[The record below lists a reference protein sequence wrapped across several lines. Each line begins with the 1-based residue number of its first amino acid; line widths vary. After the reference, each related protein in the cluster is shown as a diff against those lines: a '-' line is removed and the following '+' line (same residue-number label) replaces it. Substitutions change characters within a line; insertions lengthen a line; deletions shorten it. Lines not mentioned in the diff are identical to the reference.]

1 MDRSLRIAALTS
13 LLALAVPLPARAQSD
28 PSGVRPAGNRL
39 ISSQRV
45 APRSFRFSDLPVRPP
60 SEHLPVVDRE
70 GKEWEEYEERL
81 RELKTHPPVIP
92 ATSFRTFTLDTTPA
106 PDAGKGSSDPLAPT
120 LGTGF
125 EGITQGG
132 FMPSEPTAA
141 GGPLNLFSAGNVSV
155 TVTNKDGTNRV
166 ETSGATFFGVPT
178 AEGAISDAQCYYD
191 ALRGRF
197 LALCFTQDDS
207 LPPGTVNLSKFYL
220 AISKTNDA
228 RGAWW
233 LYTFDMARDGS
244 TPTNNWGDYQ
254 GLGISD
260 DKIVFSSQQFS
271 FVSNQYKYSKFR
283 VIDRVAA
290 YSGAALTYVDFANY
304 AAPPGGDLNDVFVT
318 KPARNLTAGDNTI
331 HCMCVRTSGGSR
343 IAYRTITGSPASP
356 TLSSGN
362 LVSVSSYS
370 PPPDAPQLGSA
381 QLVATNDCRPTDF
394 YTRNGVLVATWHTA
408 AAIGGGSS
416 ESAIRLFRMRLS
428 DRAVLT
434 DETFGADNVYYYYPA
449 VTVDSVGTIFLGFD
463 RSSSTE
469 YPSAYVSGKR
479 RNDAAIQASTLVK
492 AGVSNTAQ
500 SRWGDYTGIDQDA
513 SQFSPSQSVAW
524 YAGQWT
530 KGTNTFGTWI
540 RKLTYSYGQVF
551 GTVAE
556 DCDGSAATTGDRSP
570 IAGIAVAL
578 KQGETTVAS
587 TTTNALGQYSFG
599 YLESGTYDVVATPLA
614 GGTNV
619 DATAGTGATT
629 QTRVNAS
636 DVQIVMTDAQSSS
649 ANQFVVASSKPL
661 PATTSIVPNTRSAG
675 DPQFSLIVN
684 GSNFSTCS
692 VARIDGLDRATTYV
706 SPLQVT
712 AIITAL
718 DQAAGATKTI
728 TVFTPSPGG
737 GTSNGQTF
745 TILGTPDTEAPTVT
759 VTSPTGGESWA
770 AGSSHAITWTATDN
784 VVVASVDL
792 ALSTDGGATFPT
804 SIAAGI
810 ANSGT
815 FAWSVP
821 VVLTSSARVR
831 VHAFDGTGNVG
842 SDSSHANFAITGW
855 TITASAGANG
865 TIAPSGS
872 VPVAD
877 GATPQFTITPN
888 TGYHVLDVLVNSVSV
903 GAVTQYTF
911 PAVHANQT
919 IAASFAINQYT
930 LSLATVGSGTVTPVP
945 NQPTYDHGT
954 NVQLTATPAGGW
966 NFDFWT
972 GDASGSVNP
981 LNLVMD
987 ANKSIAA
994 NFGQHFYTW
1003 NQTGTAAWTTAT
1015 NWTPTRTVPA
1025 ANDVLT
1031 FDNGAA
1037 SAIASSVPSQVVGRI
1052 LVTNNTNISL
1062 QASASATLT
1071 VGGDAGTDLSV
1082 AAGSTLQLT
1091 GGSAVTIAL
1100 AAGATGEIAG
1110 TTNLVGGAHRLIA
1123 TNVGSL
1129 VYLNGGKCTA
1139 GVSFSGNPFGTTSLN
1154 SVVFQ
1159 SGSLYRHIAGANPFG
1174 ATAPNSVVTFLA
1186 GSRYRLDGPLTPA
1199 MSGRTYADFEYNNGG
1214 AQSPSGGSPVTLD
1227 SLVVTQGTFNLNM
1240 AGGAFIRG
1248 DVHVKPGA
1256 TLGFNPASGTPTYA
1270 LSGSSAQSWDVQGTF
1285 GSTTNVGLQIN
1296 NPTGVALVTDLSLVG
1311 PLAFASGQLVTGART
1326 LNLAA
1331 ASSSSGAAQGTGW
1344 VNGTLVKTFAAGAF
1358 SGSLDVGDAAT
1369 YAPIA
1374 VSGTGAGAGFNLTA
1388 STTAGD
1394 HPSIASSTLDPAHS
1408 ANRRWSLAPA
1418 NAAGAAWSATFQFAT
1433 ADLDAGADPA
1443 AFQARVYNGS
1453 AWSALSV
1460 GARTANSTQVT
1471 GLSASTPGT
1480 SFIVANDFSYSLT
1493 VTVVGSGSVT
1503 KSPDQAGYAQGS
1515 NVQLTAIPGA
1525 GWAFSAWSGDLAS
1538 TNNPENLL
1546 MDAAKSVTSTFLDIA
1561 PPSVSLTAPNGGEVL
1576 TAGTNTSVTWTASDN
1591 AAVTGVD
1598 LELSRGGA
1606 GGPFETLATG
1616 LANTGTYN
1624 WTVSGTPTT
1633 NALVRAT
1640 ARDAALNSSQD
1651 LSDAA
1656 FSIAGPT
1663 GVHDGPVTDFALAP
1677 VLPNPVRA
1685 SLRFGFALPRECGIH
1700 LGVHDVQGRELLVL
1714 ADGVFPAGRHSLD
1727 ASSLARTILDP
1738 GLYFVRLVVPGRTLV
1753 RRFVYMH

>member
-1 MDRSLRIAALTS
+1 MDRSLRSVALVS
-13 LLALAVPLPARAQSD
+13 LFALAVPLPARAQAD
-28 PSGVRPAGNRL
+28 PPGERL
-39 ISSQRV
+39 ANDRHISSERV

-60 SEHLPVVDRE
+60 SEHLPVENRE
-70 GKEWEEYEERL
+70 SKEWEEYEERI
-81 RELKTHPPVIP
+81 RELKEHPPVIP
-92 ATSFRTFTLDTTPA
+92 ATSFRQFTLDRTPA
-106 PDAGKGSSDPLAPT
+106 PSAGKGSFDPLAPT

-132 FMPSEPTAA
+132 FIPSEPTVA
-141 GGPLNLFSAGNVSV
+141 GGPLNIFSAGNVSV

-166 ETSGATFFGVPT
+166 ETSGATFFGVPA

-191 ALRGRF
+191 ALHGRF
-197 LALCFTQDDS
+197 VALCFTQ
-207 LPPGTVNLSKFYL
+207 GTTPNFSTFYL

-233 LYTFDMARDGS
+233 LYAFDMSLDGS
-244 TPTNNWGDYQ
+244 TPTSNWGDYQ
-254 GLGISD
+254 GLGISE
-260 DKIVFSSQQFS
+260 DKIVFSSQQFKFAGNS
-271 FVSNQYKYSKFR
+271 YQYSKFR
-283 VIDRVAA
+283 VLDRAAA
-290 YSGAALTYVDFANY
+290 YSGATLTYVDFAPV

-331 HCMCVRTSGGSR
+331 YCMCVRTSGGTR
-343 IAYRTITGSPASP
+343 IAYRTITGSPAAP
-356 TLSSGN
+356 VLSLGN
-362 LVSVSSYS
+362 LVSVSAYS

-394 YTRNGVLVATWHTA
+394 YTRTGVLVAAWHTA

-416 ESAIRLFRMRLS
+416 ESVIRLFRMRLS

-449 VTVDSVGTIFLGFD
+449 VTVDSVGTIFLGFG

-469 YPSAYVSGKR
+469 FPSAYVSGKR
-479 RNDAAIQASTLVK
+479 RNDATIQASTLVK
-492 AGVSNTAQ
+492 AGVSNTSQ

-540 RKLTYSYGQVF
+540 RKLTYTYGQVF
-551 GTVAE
+551 GAVAD
-556 DCDGSAATTGDRSP
+556 DCDGSAATAGNRTP
-570 IAGIAVAL
+570 IAGISVAL
-578 KQGETTVAS
+578 KQGVTTVAS
-587 TTTNALGQYSFG
+587 TTTNVLGQYSFG
-599 YLESGTYDVVATPLA
+599 YLESGTYDVVAIAPA

-619 DATAGTGATT
+619 DAMAGTGATS
-629 QTRVNAS
+629 QTRVSAS
-636 DVQIVMTDAQSSS
+636 DVQIVITDAQASSG
-649 ANQFVVASSKPL
+649 NQFVVASSKPL
-661 PATTSIVPNTRSAG
+661 PTTASIVPNTRSAG

-684 GSNFSTCS
+684 GSNFPTCS
-692 VARIDGLDRATTYV
+692 VVRIDGSDRVTTYV
-706 SPLQVT
+706 SPSQVT
-712 AIITAL
+712 AIITAV

-728 TVFTPSPGG
+728 TVVTPSPGG

-745 TILGTPDTEAPTVT
+745 TILGTPDTEAPVVT
-759 VTSPTGGESWA
+759 VTSPAGGESWA
-770 AGSSHAITWTATDN
+770 AGTSHAITWTATDN
-784 VVVASVDL
+784 IVVASVDL
-792 ALSTDGGATFPT
+792 ALSTDSGATFPT
-804 SIAAGI
+804 SIASGI

-821 VVLTSSARVR
+821 VVLTSGARVR
-831 VHAFDGTGNVG
+831 VQAFDGTGNVG
-842 SDSSHANFAITGW
+842 ADSSHANFAITGW

-865 TIAPSGS
+865 TVSPSGS

-877 GATPQFTITPN
+877 GATPQFTITPDS
-888 TGYHVLDVLVNSVSV
+888 GHHVLDVLVNDVSV

-911 PAVHANQT
+911 PAVHTNQT
-919 IAASFAINQYT
+919 ISASFAINQYT
-930 LSLATVGSGTVTPVP
+930 LTLATGGGGTVTPVP

-954 NVQLTATPAGGW
+954 NVQLTASPAVGW

-981 LNLVMD
+981 LTVVMD
-987 ANKSIAA
+987 ANKGITA

-1025 ANDVLT
+1025 ANDVLM

-1037 SAIASSVPSQVVGRI
+1037 SATASGVLTQVVGRI
-1052 LVTNNTNISL
+1052 LVTNNTNITL

-1071 VGGDAGTDLSV
+1071 IGGDAGTDLSV

-1091 GGSAVTIAL
+1091 GGVAVTLAL
-1100 AAGATGEIAG
+1100 ASGATGEIAG
-1110 TTNLVGGAHRLIA
+1110 TTNLAGGAHRLTA
-1123 TNVGSL
+1123 TSTGSL
-1129 VYLNGGKCTA
+1129 VYLNGGKFSG
-1139 GVSFSGNPFGTTSLN
+1139 GVNLSGNPFGTSSLN

-1159 SGSLYRHIAGANPFG
+1159 SGSLYQHIGGANPFG

-1186 GSRYRLDGPLTPA
+1186 GSRYRLDGLLTPS
-1199 MSGRTYADFEYNNGG
+1199 MSGRTYADFEYNTGG
-1214 AQSPSGGSPVTLD
+1214 TQSPSGGTAVTLD

-1256 TLGFNPASGTPTYA
+1256 TMAWNPATGSPTYA
-1270 LSGSSAQSWDVQGTF
+1270 LSGSSPQSWDVQGTF
-1285 GSTTNVGLQIN
+1285 STTTNVGLQIN
-1296 NPTGVALVTDLSLVG
+1296 NASGVSLLTDLSLVG
-1311 PLAFASGQLVTGART
+1311 PLSFASGQLVTGTQA

-1331 ASSSSGAAQGTGW
+1331 TSSASGASQVSGW
-1344 VNGTLVKTFAAGAF
+1344 VNGSVAKTFAAGAF

-1388 STTAGD
+1388 STAAGD

-1408 ANRRWSLAPA
+1408 TNRRWSLTPA

-1433 ADLDAGADPA
+1433 ADVDAGADPT
-1443 AFQARVYNGS
+1443 AFQARVYDGS

-1460 GARTANSTQVT
+1460 GTRTANSTQVT
-1471 GLSASTPGT
+1471 GLSTSTPGT
-1480 SFIVANDFSYSLT
+1480 QFIVANDFSYPLT
-1493 VTVVGSGSVT
+1493 VTVVGTGSVT

-1515 NVQLTAIPGA
+1515 NVQLTAIPGS
-1525 GWAFSAWSGDLAS
+1525 GWAFSAWSGDLVGP
-1538 TNNPENLL
+1538 NNPENLV
-1546 MDAAKSVTSTFLDIA
+1546 MDATKSVTSTFLDIA
-1561 PPSVSLTAPNGGEVL
+1561 PPTVSLTSPNGGEVL
-1576 TAGTNTSVTWTASDN
+1576 NTGTNTSVTWTASDN
-1591 AAVTGVD
+1591 AAVTVVD
-1598 LELSRGGA
+1598 LELSRAGA

-1616 LANTGTYN
+1616 LANTGTYD
-1624 WTVSGTPTT
+1624 WAVSGAPAT

-1640 ARDAALNSSQD
+1640 ARDAALNSAQD
-1651 LSDAA
+1651 VSDAA

-1663 GVHDGPVTDFALAP
+1663 GVHDGPVTEFALTP
-1677 VLPNPVRA
+1677 VLPNPVRM
-1685 SLRFGFALPRECGIH
+1685 SLRFGFALPRECSIH

-1714 ADGVFPAGRHSLD
+1714 ADGVFPAGRHLLD
-1727 ASSLARTILDP
+1727 GSSLARTVLDP
-1738 GLYFVRLVVPGRTLV
+1738 GLYFVRLGVPGRTLV
-1753 RRFVYMH
+1753 RRFVYMR